1 MKTTVTLLLFF
12 SLAQL
17 GRAQTTVPKFD
28 VFELDFPYSPVGI
41 GNVWEEVDVRVTLTS
56 PSNKT
61 IRIGGFYFSANL
73 WKARFVPDELGSWTW
88 SAQIIDKNGT
98 TQRNGSFLCVASNN
112 KGFIRKH
119 PSNPFRWIYEVDSS
133 LYNGLG
139 FGDCMSS
146 DSLRSIYGNW
156 GFDGGLRMQGG
167 HGESPAW
174 SEPFETYLTA
184 YGEVAGMNLLRISDG
199 NCAFTIKKIIDPRGN
214 QYNEIMSRRADTIC
228 MEFRKHGFRI
238 FYDIGGWNPPFI
250 KNSTD
255 TAKMNA
261 VKRWATYCV
270 NRWSAYVDFWE
281 VMNETSGA
289 DELWYTIVANH
300 IRSIDPYH
308 HLVSTSWE
316 QPAHP
321 AIDIISPHWYGTE
334 AATASDLETANRIKN
349 FKQYNKPIIY
359 GEQGN
364 SNINWDA
371 TSALRMRGRIWSAFF
386 NEGIL
391 IFWNSSYAR
400 DNGGGAANIY
410 LGAEERQYI
419 KVHQIFTAQLDKD
432 IRPVQ
437 VTVQGSGIRAYGLR
451 SQKTFA
457 VYLRSGASIS
467 AVNRNIS
474 VIVDAPVGG
483 AATWYNVSKGETISS
498 QPITAGTHTLVAPDF
513 ICDIAL
519 LIGKPIPQIPDYFP
533 VAIASRDIGFDSV
546 AVGSSKEIVATI
558 KNVGK
563 NNVTIQSLGVSGTSA
578 QMYSASTFP
587 LPFSLSQNDS
597 AALRIRYAPTTAA
610 IHTAHILVNH
620 NGSLIPEFIAV
631 KGKGILTTNIS
642 QLAHQTSFTLLR
654 NYPNP
659 FTERT
664 TIVIPGYAE
673 KNSRGDFV
681 FKIFDLFGREFPE
694 LSHIT
699 KEQSGIVVHRAQLP
713 APGLYIY
720 QVMVNKEIHT
730 GKMIL
735 LN

>member
-1 MKTTVTLLLFF
+1 MKTTVTLLLFI

-17 GRAQTTVPKFD
+17 GSAQTTVPKFD

-41 GNVWEEVDVRVTLTS
+41 GNVWEEVDVRVTFTS
-56 PSNKT
+56 PTNKAMSV
-61 IRIGGFYFSANL
+61 GGFYFSANL
-73 WKARFVPDELGSWTW
+73 WKARFAPNEIGPWTW

-98 TQRNGSFLCVASNN
+98 TQRNGSFVCVASNN

-119 PSNPFRWIYEVDSS
+119 PSNPFRWIYEADSS

-156 GFDGGLRMQGG
+156 GFDGGVRMKSG

-174 SEPFETYLTA
+174 SQPFETYLTA

-228 MEFRKHGFRI
+228 MAFRKHDFRI
-238 FYDIGGWNPPFI
+238 FYDIGGWNPPYI
-250 KNSTD
+250 KNSAD

-261 VKRWATYCV
+261 VLRWATYCV

-300 IRSIDPYH
+300 IRNIDPYR

-316 QPAHP
+316 QPTHP

-334 AATASDLETANRIKN
+334 AVTASDLETANRIKN
-349 FKQYNKPIIY
+349 FKQYNKPIMY

-364 SNINWDA
+364 SNLNWDA

-410 LGAEERQYI
+410 LGAEERQYT
-419 KVHQIFTAQLDKD
+419 KAHQTFTAQLDKD
-432 IRPVQ
+432 VRPVQ

-457 VYLRSGASIS
+457 VYLRSGSSIS

-474 VIVDAPVGG
+474 VIVDAPVSGI
-483 AATWYNVSKGETISS
+483 ATWYNVSNGETISS

-513 ICDIAL
+513 ICDIAF
-519 LIGKPIPQIPDYFP
+519 LIGKPIPQVPDYFP
-533 VAIASRDIGFDSV
+533 VAIASRDIGFDSLF
-546 AVGSSKEIVATI
+546 VGSSKDIVTTM

-563 NNVTIQSLGVSGTSA
+563 NTVTIQSLGVSGTSA
-578 QMYSASTFP
+578 QMYSASSNP

-597 AALRIRYAPTTAA
+597 VTLRIRYTPTTSA
-610 IHTAHILVNH
+610 IHTAHIIVNH
-620 NGSLIPEFIAV
+620 SGSLIPEFIAV
-631 KGKGILTTNIS
+631 KGKGILATRIS
-642 QLAHQTSFTLLR
+642 EPTLPTSLTLLR

-664 TIVIPGYAE
+664 TIVIPSYAGKDGRE
-673 KNSRGDFV
+673 EFSLKV
-681 FKIFDLFGREFPE
+681 FDLFGRELPE
-694 LSHIT
+694 LSHT
-699 KEQSGIVVHRAQLP
+699 VNEHSEIVIHRAQLP
-713 APGLYIY
+713 MPGMYFY
-720 QVMVNKEIHT
+720 QIIVGTETQT
-730 GKMIL
+730 GKML
-735 LN
+735 LVH